1 MIGFLFGLA
10 VGTAIGFLL
19 GCIAAIGAKTGR
31 EADEMFKG
39 HPQSGVDWIST
50 TVAPIDRFR
59 PELDAPKAGGVR
71 VCSCIGNPQR
81 GPYYVDP
88 HCPFHGGVA

>member
-10 VGTAIGFLL
+10 LGTALGFLL

-31 EADEMFKG
+31 VADELFEI
-39 HPQSGVDWIST
+39 PDDLT
-50 TVAPIDRFR
+50 IDIPAR
-59 PELDAPKAGGVR
+59 PLAGVR

-81 GPYYVDP
+81 GPSYVDP
-88 HCPFHGGVA
+88 HCPFHGDAA